1 MHFGLMMFATDYAIR
16 PDDLAREAEG
26 RGFESIWLPEHTHIP
41 ASRRT
46 PWPGGADL
54 PKEYWHSYDPF
65 VALSMAAAATTKLKI
80 ATGICLLIE
89 RDTITTA
96 KEVASLDHL
105 SNGRFIFGIGGGWNV
120 EEMAHHGT
128 VFKTRWKKL
137 REQIA
142 AMKKIWTE
150 DEAEYHGEF
159 VNFERIWS
167 WPKPVQK
174 PHPPILL
181 GGHSPQMLQRVVD
194 YCDGWMPI
202 GIRAASLLENIKE
215 LRQRA
220 EKSGRDPKTI
230 AITIFGSPADE
241 QAIAQYRQA
250 DVERVSFGLPPA
262 GRDTVLPLMDRY
274 AAFVRKVS

>member
-1 MHFGLMMFATDYAIR
+1 MDQTDG
-16 PDDLAREAEG
+16 AE
-26 RGFESIWLPEHTHIP
+26 
-41 ASRRT
+41 
-46 PWPGGADL
+46 L
-54 PKEYWHSYDPF
+54 PKEYWHTFDPF
-65 VALSMAAAATTKLKI
+65 VALGMAAAATKNLKI
-80 ATGICLLIE
+80 ATGICLVIE

-96 KEVASLDHL
+96 KEVATLDFL

-120 EEMAHHGT
+120 EEMGHHGT

-142 AMKKIWTE
+142 AMKKIWSE
-150 DEAEYHGEF
+150 DEAEYHDEF
-159 VNFERIWS
+159 VNFDKIWS
-167 WPKPVQK
+167 WPKPAQK

-202 GIRAASLLENIKE
+202 GVRAAQLLDNIKE

-230 AITIFGSPADE
+230 SITIFGSPADE
-241 QAIAQYRQA
+241 QAIAQYRDA
-250 DVERVSFGLPPA
+250 GVERVSFGLPPA
-262 GRDTVLPLMDRY
+262 GRDKVLPMMDRY
-274 AAFVRKVS
+274 ADFVRKVS

>member
-1 MHFGLMMFATDYAIR
+1 MHFGLMMFSTDYSIR
-16 PDDLAREAEG
+16 PDDLGREAEV

-54 PKEYWHSYDPF
+54 PKEYWHTFDPF
-65 VALSMAAAATTKLKI
+65 VALGMAAAVTKTLNI

-96 KEVASLDHL
+96 KEVASLDFL

-120 EEMAHHGT
+120 EEMEHHGT
-128 VFKTRWKKL
+128 AFKSRWKKL

-142 AMKKIWTE
+142 AMKKIWAE
-150 DEAEYHGEF
+150 DEPEFHGEF
-159 VNFERIWS
+159 VKFDKLWS

-174 PHPPILL
+174 PHPPIFL

-202 GIRAASLLENIKE
+202 GIRAANLIDSIKE

-220 EKSGRDPKTI
+220 EKAGRDPKTV
-230 AITIFGSPADE
+230 AVTIFGAPADE
-241 QAIAQYRQA
+241 QAVEQYRQA
-250 DVERVSFGLPPA
+250 GVERITFGLPPA
-262 GRDTVLPLMDRY
+262 GRDKVLPLLDRY
-274 AAFVRKVS
+274 ADFVRKLR